1 MFKKGRIK
9 KIEEERKA
17 WEGGELAQQLRKFAM
32 DESPN
37 EFYTPLDIRDHDFL
51 KDVGF
56 PGKFP
61 FTAGKYASQV
71 RGSEP
76 VKGGGHLASGGGLV
90 RAGRYSGYGTA
101 EDSREYYKYMISIG
115 QRSGPNLAFD
125 LPTQCGLDPDHPQ
138 ALGEVG
144 KTGVAITT
152 FKDVET
158 LYEAFVG
165 DYDLD
170 KIASNFT
177 INPMAPVIVAM
188 YIALAEKRSIHLD
201 KLRCTPQHDILKE
214 PVARGTQIFPL
225 EHSMR
230 LLRDT
235 IVFFTKNM
243 PLAHPVSI
251 TGYHFREAGA
261 NRPQVLAF
269 TLADAIAYV
278 QLGIDAGLDVDEF
291 APRLSFLNFSGGPE
305 LFKEVALRR
314 AARRMWAKIM
324 RNRFKAK
331 KPGSWILHD
340 AGGSMAGHY
349 HLTVAR
355 PLNNLVRAI
364 IGGVAEALSGDIPTC
379 MPPYDEALGLGHS
392 LEAQQ
397 LAHDAARILLY
408 EARLCDP
415 IDPLAGSYYVESLTD
430 QVEDEAWKLIET
442 IDKMGGM
449 VAAIEAGYIGN
460 EIAQSAY
467 QYQREVES
475 GERVIVGVN
484 RFTDENELEVTTN
497 RVVPDLYDSGK
508 RMRAEERQIRN
519 VMEIRKQRDNE
530 MVKVTL
536 GKLKEAAQDE
546 SANLI
551 RPLVEA
557 VKSYA
562 TVQEISDTLKKVFGS
577 YEEPEF

>member
-1 MFKKGRIK
+1 MFRKECFK
-9 KIEEERKA
+9 KIEKEKKA
-17 WEGGELAQQLRKFAM
+17 WEDGEVAHQLNKFSL
-32 DESPN
+32 DKSPN
-37 EFYTPLDIRDHDFL
+37 RFYTPLDIKDHDFL

-61 FTAGKYASQV
+61 FTAGKYPTQV
-71 RGSEP
+71 LGSEP
-76 VKGGGHLASGGGLV
+76 VRGGGHLASGGGLV

-101 EDSREYYKYMISIG
+101 EDTRDYYKYMISIG
-115 QRSGPNLAFD
+115 QRSGPNIAFD
-125 LPTQCGLDPDHPQ
+125 LPSQCGLDPDHPQ
-138 ALGEVG
+138 AKGEVG
-144 KTGVAITT
+144 NAGVAIST
-152 FKDVET
+152 FRDFET
-158 LYEAFVG
+158 VYEAFVG
-165 DYDLD
+165 EHDLD

-177 INPMAPVIVAM
+177 INPMAPVVVAM
-188 YIALAEKRSIHLD
+188 YIALAEKRGIPLN

-214 PVARGTQIFPL
+214 SVARGTQIFPL
-225 EHSMR
+225 KHSMR

-235 IVFFTKNM
+235 IVFFTKYM

-269 TLADAIAYV
+269 TMADAIAYL

-291 APRLSFLNFSGGPE
+291 APRLSFLNFSGSPE

-324 RNRFKAK
+324 RYRFKAK
-331 KPGSWILHD
+331 KPTSWILHD

-408 EARLCDP
+408 EARLCDT

-430 QVEDEAWKLIET
+430 QIENEAWKLIET

-449 VAAIEAGYIGN
+449 VAAIETGYISN

-467 QYQREVES
+467 HYQREVENS
-475 GERVIVGVN
+475 ERVIVGVN
-484 RFTDENELEVTTN
+484 KFTEENELAVTTN
-497 RVVPDLYDSGK
+497 RVVPDPYDSGK

-519 VMEIRKQRDNE
+519 VIEIRKLRDNE
-530 MVKVTL
+530 MVKGTL
-536 GKLKEAAQDE
+536 GKLIEAAQDE
-546 SANLI
+546 STNLI

-562 TVQEISDTLKKVFGS
+562 TVQEINDTLKIVFGS

>member
-1 MFKKGRIK
+1 MFKKEHIK

-17 WEGGELAQQLRKFAM
+17 WEDGELAQQLKKFAM
-32 DESPN
+32 DKSPN

-56 PGKFP
+56 PGRFP
-61 FTAGKYASQV
+61 FTAGKYPTQV

-101 EDSREYYKYMISIG
+101 EDTRDYYKYMISIG

-138 ALGEVG
+138 ARGEVG
-144 KTGVAITT
+144 KAGVAITT
-152 FKDVET
+152 FKDFET

-165 DYDLD
+165 EYNLD
-170 KIASNFT
+170 KIASNYT

-188 YIALAEKRSIHLD
+188 YIALAEKRGIPLSKI
-201 KLRCTPQHDILKE
+201 RCTPQHDILKE
-214 PVARGTQIFPL
+214 AVARGTQIFPL
-225 EHSMR
+225 KHSMR
-230 LLRDT
+230 LLKDT
-235 IVFFTKNM
+235 IVFFNKYM

-251 TGYHFREAGA
+251 TGYHYREAGA
-261 NRPQVLAF
+261 SRPQVLAF
-269 TLADAIAYV
+269 TLADAIAYI
-278 QLGIDAGLDVDEF
+278 QLGIDAGIDVDAF
-291 APRLSFLNFSGGPE
+291 APRLSFLNFSGSPE

-324 RNRFKAK
+324 RERFKAK
-331 KPGSWILHD
+331 KHASWILHD

-364 IGGVAEALSGDIPTC
+364 IGGFAEALSGDIPTC

-392 LEAQQ
+392 LEAMQ

-408 EARLCDP
+408 EARLCDV
-415 IDPLAGSYYVESLTD
+415 IDPLSGSYYVESLTD
-430 QVEDEAWKLIET
+430 QIEKEAWVIINT

-449 VAAIEAGYIGN
+449 VAAIESGYISN
-460 EIAQSAY
+460 QIAQSAY
-467 QYQREVES
+467 QYQREVET

-484 RFTDENELEVTTN
+484 KFVGENELEVTTN
-497 RVVPDLYDSGK
+497 RVVPDLYDSEK
-508 RMRAEERQIRN
+508 RVRAEESQIRN
-519 VMEIRKQRDNE
+519 VMEVRKQRNNE
-530 MVKVTL
+530 MVRAAL
-536 GKLKEAAQDE
+536 RQLKKTAQDE
-546 SANLI
+546 SGNLI
-551 RPLVEA
+551 RPLVEV
-557 VKSYA
+557 VKTYA
-562 TVQEISDTLKKVFGS
+562 TIGEISDTLKQVFGS
-577 YEEPEF
+577 YQEPEF